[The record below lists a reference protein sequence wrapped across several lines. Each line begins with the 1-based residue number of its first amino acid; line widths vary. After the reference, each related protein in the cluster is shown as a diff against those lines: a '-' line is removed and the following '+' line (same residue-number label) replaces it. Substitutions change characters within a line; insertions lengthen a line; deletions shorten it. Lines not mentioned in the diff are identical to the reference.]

1 LPFILTERV
10 VGGLA
15 ARGTTRGTARNCD
28 VVGIMRVTVTFA
40 NRDRR
45 IRAPPYLL
53 DRRQSRAAGRD
64 QTGSTNPSN
73 PHDGREAPCIEE
85 FSRRSTAAAA
95 RGSRLAL
102 DEAISL
108 ARESGGLVIAMCV
121 VSDAPRLTDVDSG
134 YVEQRDPAGLDAD
147 KAAIAVAD
155 AETAF
160 QLSGVRGIAQTV
172 EANGQDISDV
182 LARAAAECDADLIVM
197 GTHGRRGVRRAVLG
211 SVAEALLR
219 DADRPVLVVREG
231 PGAGAGML

>member
-1 LPFILTERV
+1 
-10 VGGLA
+10 
-15 ARGTTRGTARNCD
+15 
-28 VVGIMRVTVTFA
+28 MY
-40 NRDRR
+40 RR
-45 IRAPPYLL
+45 IFAAL
-53 DRRQSRAAGRD
+53 D
-64 QTGSTNPSN
+64 GS
-73 PHDGREAPCIEE
+73 
-85 FSRRSTAAAA
+85 

-182 LARAAAECDADLIVM
+182 LAR
-197 GTHGRRGVRRAVLG
+197 GRRMRCGSDRDGHARPSRRARAVLG